1 MDCQDSSVSTGWV
14 LEDVCRAAWARKRSL
29 GPDLGIQL
37 GLDVTQFRKGLG
49 AVGKAVGA
57 DPHAAH

>member
-14 LEDVCRAAWARKRSL
+14 LEDVCRAAWAQKRAS
-29 GPDLGIQL
+29 GPDLDIQL